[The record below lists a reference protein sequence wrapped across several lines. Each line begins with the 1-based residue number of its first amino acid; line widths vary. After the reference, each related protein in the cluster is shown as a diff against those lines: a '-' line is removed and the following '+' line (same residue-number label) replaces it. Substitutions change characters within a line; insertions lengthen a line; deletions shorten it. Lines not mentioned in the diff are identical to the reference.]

1 VALSSVGDSTY
12 RGGVRAHG
20 VLSDIPEA
28 GTSDHVCWVYDDD
41 AAFDRAVQEFLAGG
55 LERGD
60 RVLCVGE
67 RVIERL
73 HGLSLSA
80 GDVPTLIAAGAVE
93 TQTLAQAYAAAGPFR
108 TGNQLSYYA
117 AETRRALAEGYR
129 GLRVVADVS
138 VLAADPVTRA
148 ELIRWEQVAA
158 GFIAQA
164 PGLTALCAYSSTPA
178 GEALADVAS
187 VHPLV
192 RGPESL
198 PPFRVFVE
206 DGHVSLAG
214 SLDTFTADRLA
225 RVLASSP
232 VGAEWA
238 VLDLRRVEF
247 VDVAAS
253 RAIARWAQDLS
264 ARAVRLEV
272 RGASPLLRRM
282 WHVLALDE
290 IAPVTF
296 AGDAA

>member
-73 HGLSLSA
+73 HGLSLPA

-93 TQTLAQAYAAAGPFR
+93 TQTLAQANAAAGPFR

-117 AETRRALAEGYR
+117 AATRRALAEGYR

-148 ELIRWEQVAA
+148 GLIRWEQVAD

-178 GEALADVAS
+178 GEALADVVS

-206 DGHVSLAG
+206 DGHVALAG

>member
-1 VALSSVGDSTY
+1 VALSSVGDATY

-73 HGLSLSA
+73 HGLSLPA

-93 TQTLAQAYAAAGPFR
+93 TQTLAQANAAAGPFR

-117 AETRRALAEGYR
+117 AATRRALAEGYR

-148 ELIRWEQVAA
+148 GLIRWEQVAD

-178 GEALADVAS
+178 GEALADVVS

-206 DGHVSLAG
+206 DGHVALAG